1 MMQSDRKTCL
11 TGAALALAVALLISA
26 VTLFILL
33 RVVLP
38 RIMPERAEEPQFVLA
53 EWEGRV
59 AVFEG
64 GCDYP
69 MQVYDVYVQALPEE
83 ERRAL
88 AAGIPAADADAL
100 SVLLEDYTG

>member
-11 TGAALALAVALLISA
+11 RSAALALAVALLISA

-38 RIMPERAEEPQFVLA
+38 RIMPERAEEPQFVLT

-88 AAGIPAADADAL
+88 AAGIAADADAL

>member
-11 TGAALALAVALLISA
+11 RSAALALAVALLISA

-38 RIMPERAEEPQFVLA
+38 RIMPERAEEPQFVLT